1 MIFHLFFFL
10 LACASLSASAPSTS
24 LDGSLLASGPDHVL
38 FNNSNA
44 SSILSYTSEI
54 DPETWRAATA
64 AIASTSD
71 GDPELSVANNDI
83 KSLSSSIDNVKYEVA
98 CYNKRNE
105 LLLITPD
112 QMYMKV
118 EEIISDVSEYGRS
131 GSTRWGDSLPNDDDI
146 GIYSNIDLWMWE
158 PPVNADLLRDMFQ
171 NLVYNWACSTRGWP
185 KTRGGWIVASR
196 RPGNELLARVEIY
209 SEHRGE

>member
-1 MIFHLFFFL
+1 MIYHLVLIL
-10 LACASLSASAPSTS
+10 LFCAGLSASAPLTS
-24 LDGSLLASGPDHVL
+24 HDESLLAGVL
-38 FNNSNA
+38 SPVVVDKTNA
-44 SSILSYTSEI
+44 SSMLYSSEI
-54 DPETWRAATA
+54 DPEKWRAATA
-64 AIASTSD
+64 AIASTAAT
-71 GDPELSVANNDI
+71 GNNDV
-83 KSLSSSIDNVKYEVA
+83 KSLSSSIENVKYEVA

-112 QMYMKV
+112 QMYLKV
-118 EEIISDVSEYGRS
+118 EEIISDVSAYGHP
-131 GSTRWGDSLPNDDDI
+131 GSIRWGDSLPNNDDI

-158 PPVNADLLRDMFQ
+158 APVNAELVREMFQ
-171 NLVYNWACSTRGWP
+171 VLVYNWACSTRGWP